1 MSAKLPFLNTG
12 VTFAFLRVSGYEL
25 HFMLT
30 LRMVAKCLAMTG
42 AESFKYLAPMS
53 SMPVALV
60 TFRFWSSFK
69 IKDSVTK
76 EIENSGLFSNF
87 GFKWFFILFKSAF
100 SSELLFAVLK
110 VLCIEVKKLLNVFA
124 PISGSTIGLPSS
136 SLIKY
141 VHDFVDL
148 PVRSC
153 KVFQRCFGLLL
164 LFMES
169 KYNFDFEFRIKVLTL
184 FLQSVY

>member
-1 MSAKLPFLNTG
+1 
-12 VTFAFLRVSGYEL
+12 
-25 HFMLT
+25 MLT

-87 GFKWFFILFKSAF
+87 GFKWFFILFKSVF

-124 PISGSTIGLPSS
+124 AVS
-136 SLIKY
+136 
-141 VHDFVDL
+141 
-148 PVRSC
+148 
-153 KVFQRCFGLLL
+153 
-164 LFMES
+164 
-169 KYNFDFEFRIKVLTL
+169 
-184 FLQSVY
+184 